1 MSHHKT
7 IGVVLAGSG
16 VQDGSEIHEAVLTLL
31 ALDRAGVKIDIMA
44 PDVPQ
49 RHVINHLSGEQMTA
63 ESRNVLREAARI
75 ARGKIRN
82 LNTVTVSE
90 LDGLIFPGGYG
101 AAKNLCDYALKGIN
115 FSVNPE
121 VARIIRAMHAAKKV
135 QGFICIAP
143 VIAAK
148 VLGEFKPELTIGND
162 PDTAADIEK
171 LGGRHVPRKVDEI
184 AEDRINKLIS
194 TPAYML
200 GPSIA
205 PVAQGIDKLVSRVI
219 ELA

>member
-31 ALDRAGVKIDIMA
+31 ALDRAGVKIEIMA

-49 RHVINHLSGEQMTA
+49 RHVINHLSGEQITA
-63 ESRNVLREAARI
+63 ESRNVLRESARI

-82 LNTVTVSE
+82 LNAVTVSE

-101 AAKNLCDYALKGIN
+101 VAKNLCDYAVKGVN

-121 VARIIRAMHAAKKV
+121 VARIILAMHAAKKV

-148 VLGEFKPELTIGND
+148 VLGEFHPELTIGND

-171 LGGRHVPRKVDEI
+171 SGGRHVPRKVDEI
-184 AEDRINKLIS
+184 AEDKINKLIS

-205 PVAQGIDKLVSRVI
+205 PVAKGIDKLVSRVI